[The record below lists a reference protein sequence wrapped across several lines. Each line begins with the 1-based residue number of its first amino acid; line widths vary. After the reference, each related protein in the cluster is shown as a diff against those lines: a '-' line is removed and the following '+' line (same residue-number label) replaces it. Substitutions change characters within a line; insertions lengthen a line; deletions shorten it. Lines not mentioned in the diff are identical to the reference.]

1 MRTDTF
7 IVHSQRRFSRH
18 AGLASSK
25 TLEYR
30 QPNIAFASFTGIE
43 RHRSAGTL
51 SLAVISAQKRPA
63 SAVRAIDR
71 PENAYSTLLWG
82 SALFGSPKLW
92 RGVER
97 TRILPSRQCAVA
109 TTARGENPSDR
120 HRPVRAMARG
130 GRQVL
135 AARRRR
141 AAARRMRRSSETMGR
156 RF

>member
-109 TTARGENPSDR
+109 ATTARRKNPSDR
-120 HRPVRAMARG
+120 HRSVRSMARG

-135 AARRRR
+135 APRRRR
-141 AAARRMRRSSETMGR
+141 AAARRMRANC
-156 RF
+156 